1 MTEYTVET
9 TVPYTPNAQRPVYS
23 RNARKFPWH
32 IMTPGGSFVV
42 ATLNEARSAHNSFM
56 SYRRSRSTRI
66 HPSWFIRF
74 AKQDDGTYRLWLLDK
89 NSL

>member
-89 NSL
+89 NTD

>member
-9 TVPYTPNAQRPVYS
+9 TVPYTHNAQRPVYS

-89 NSL
+89 NTD

>member
-1 MTEYTVET
+1 MSEYTVET
-9 TVPYTPNAQRPVYS
+9 TVPYTPNAKRPVYS
-23 RNARKFPWH
+23 RNVRKFPWH
-32 IMTPGGSFVV
+32 TMTPGSSFVV

-74 AKQDDGTYRLWLLDK
+74 AKQEDGTYRMWLLDK